1 MLGLGGFFCE
11 WKSFD
16 GGWPSMFYIGGG
28 LCLLFCLVWAF
39 TIYDSPADHPRI
51 SRREKL
57 HIQQAMEGKEIGKVR
72 LFNCNF
78 RSPFG
83 IVISTKVD

>member
-16 GGWPSMFYIGGG
+16 GGWSSMFYIGGG
-28 LCLLFCLVWAF
+28 LCLLFCFVWAF

-51 SRREKL
+51 SKREKL

-72 LFNCNF
+72 L
-78 RSPFG
+78 
-83 IVISTKVD
+83 